1 MHSLILV
8 ITPAKPTDDVLAA
21 ALAPFR
27 EKEDVT
33 DKRWL
38 VGYWDDWALG
48 GRYTGQLIPHD
59 VADTVTGGNLG
70 METDL
75 IFAGVLENAVGDGD
89 VTLQIPSDTG
99 PGVDACRYSN
109 LKELPFVPNA
119 VLIDGHWH
127 RPEQP
132 DQRRILSELGFEI
145 QTDGDGG
152 WRWRPKDKAE
162 GNAALERY
170 QEEQR
175 AAWPRWVEKVAEL
188 MRGVPP
194 DHWVSVVDTHS

>member
-1 MHSLILV
+1 M
-8 ITPAKPTDDVLAA
+8 
-21 ALAPFR
+21 
-27 EKEDVT
+27 T

-48 GRYTGQLIPHD
+48 GRHTGKLIPHD

-119 VLIDGHWH
+119 VVLIDGHWASARTT
-127 RPEQP
+127 RPAAHTERAGFRNP
-132 DQRRILSELGFEI
+132 D
-145 QTDGDGG
+145 
-152 WRWRPKDKAE
+152 RWRRRVAVEAE
-162 GNAALERY
+162 G
-170 QEEQR
+170 QS
-175 AAWPRWVEKVAEL
+175 
-188 MRGVPP
+188 RG
-194 DHWVSVVDTHS
+194 